1 MGADLT
7 ITFGGFTSA
16 GVKAENQDAF
26 ALWQP
31 TSGAVRY
38 KGIGFCV
45 ADGVSCSD
53 HAQQASGTSVT
64 HFLNDYYST
73 PDSWDVKTAA
83 GRVLSALN
91 AWLYHHGQQASA
103 RHNSLVTT
111 FSGAILKASTLHLF
125 HVGDS
130 RVFRLR
136 QGRLEV
142 LTRDHTHRA
151 GNRDLLSRALGMDV
165 RVEVDYFTEEIQPGD
180 LFLLSS
186 DGLHGFLDNRYLTQ
200 ALMALG
206 EAELHQR
213 DFEKAAEHL
222 VEAAQNKGS
231 DDNLTALLVRVDQVP
246 KADLNETHRELT
258 SRVIP
263 PVLAVGQKIDHYEVE
278 QVLFS
283 GTRSHLYKVLNLR
296 NQRHY
301 ALKAPSPNFE
311 DDMVY
316 LEGFIR
322 EQWIGSRIDHPH
334 VMHVE
339 PPLAG
344 GHFLYHVCE
353 LIEGQSLRQWM
364 DDHPQPELGEVREW
378 TRQIIAGLRALQ
390 RMGMV
395 HRDIKPENVMI
406 TRKGQVKLIDFGT
419 VQVKG
424 LAELPSAL
432 EEDLPVGSVNYIAP
446 EYVIDRVADSRSDL
460 FGLAVMVYEM
470 LTGEQPYR
478 MEKVYRRGARS
489 WTEWKYHPLSD
500 RRKDIP
506 RWVDLAIEKGCH
518 PNVNQRHQGY
528 SEFWQDL
535 SAPSNELLSAYQ
547 QRPLLARAGLE
558 FWQSAAL
565 IFALLALMEGLFILD
580 RFF

>member
-1 MGADLT
+1 MAAELS
-7 ITFGGFTSA
+7 ITFGGYTSA
-16 GVKAENQDAF
+16 GVKEENQDAF

-38 KGIGFCV
+38 KGLGFCI
-45 ADGVSCSD
+45 ADGVSCSEN
-53 HAQQASGTSVT
+53 AQQASGTSVT
-64 HFLNDYYST
+64 HFLNDFYST

-111 FSGAILKASTLHLF
+111 FSGVVLKATTLHLF

-130 RVFRLR
+130 RVSRLR
-136 QGRLEV
+136 NGKLEV

-165 RVEVDYFTEEIQPGD
+165 RVEVDYFSDDVQAGD
-180 LFLLSS
+180 LFLLTS
-186 DGLHGFLDNRYLTQ
+186 DGVHGYVDNKTLTQ
-200 ALMALG
+200 ALSSLTQP
-206 EAELHQR
+206 ELHQS
-213 DFEKAAEHL
+213 DFEKAARLLTEQAL
-222 VEAAQNKGS
+222 SQGS
-231 DDNLTALLVRVDQVP
+231 DDNLTALLVRVDRVP
-246 KADLNETHRELT
+246 EPDLNETHRELT
-258 SRVIP
+258 RRVIP
-263 PVLAVGQKIDHYEVE
+263 PVLTVGQKIDHYEVE

-296 NQRHY
+296 NQQHY
-301 ALKAPSPNFE
+301 ALKVPSQNFE
-311 DDMVY
+311 EDMVY

-334 VMHVE
+334 VMRVE

-344 GHFLYHVCE
+344 SHFLYHVCE

-364 DDHPQPELGEVREW
+364 DDHPHPTLEEVREW
-378 TRQIIAGLRALQ
+378 TRQIIAALRALQ

-424 LAELPSAL
+424 LAELPTAL
-432 EEDLPVGSVNYIAP
+432 EEEVPVGSVNYIAP
-446 EYVIDRVADSRSDL
+446 EYVIDKIADARSDL

-470 LTGEQPYR
+470 LAGEQPYR
-478 MEKVYRRGARS
+478 MEKVYRRGAKS
-489 WTEWKYHPLSD
+489 WSEWKYHPLTE

-506 RWVDLAIEKGCH
+506 KWVDLAIEKGCH
-518 PNVNQRHQGY
+518 PDVKQRHQAY
-528 SEFWQDL
+528 SEFWSDFTT
-535 SAPSNELLSAYQ
+535 PSSELMSAYQ
-547 QRPLLARAGLE
+547 QRPLLSRAGLE
-558 FWQSAAL
+558 FWKSAAL
-565 IFALLALMEGLFILD
+565 VLGILAALEGLYILQLNL
-580 RFF
+580 

>member
-1 MGADLT
+1 MSAELS
-7 ITFGGFTSA
+7 ITFGGYSSA
-16 GVKAENQDAF
+16 GVKDENQDAF

-38 KGIGFCV
+38 KGLGFCV
-45 ADGVSCSD
+45 ADGVSCSE

-83 GRVLSALN
+83 SRVLSALN
-91 AWLYHHGQQASA
+91 SWLYHHGQQASA

-111 FSGAILKASTLHLF
+111 FSGMILKASTLHLF

-130 RVFRLR
+130 RISRLR
-136 QGRLEV
+136 SGSLET

-165 RVEVDYFTEEIQPGD
+165 RVEVDYRSEDIAVGD
-180 LFLLSS
+180 VFLLSS
-186 DGLHGFLDNRYLTQ
+186 DGLHGFLDPKVLTETLR
-200 ALMALG
+200 ALASDG
-206 EAELHQR
+206 RTQH
-213 DFEKAAEHL
+213 DFEKAARTL
-222 VEAAQNKGS
+222 VEQALANGS

-246 KADLNETHRELT
+246 TADLNETHRELT
-258 SRVIP
+258 RRVIP
-263 PVLAVGQKIDHYEVE
+263 PVLTVGQKIDHYEVE

-296 NQRHY
+296 NNRHY
-301 ALKAPSPNFE
+301 ALKAPSQNFE
-311 DDMVY
+311 EDLVY

-322 EQWIGSRIDHPH
+322 EQWIGSRIDHAH
-334 VMHVE
+334 VMRIE

-364 DDHPQPELGEVREW
+364 DDHPGPEISEVREW
-378 TRQIIAGLRALQ
+378 TGQIISALRALQ

-424 LAELPSAL
+424 LAELPSVL
-432 EEDLPVGSVNYIAP
+432 DEDIPVGSVNYIAP
-446 EYVIDRVADSRSDL
+446 EYVIDHLADSRSDL
-460 FGLAVMVYEM
+460 FGLAVVVYEM
-470 LTGEQPYR
+470 LCGEQPYK
-478 MEKVYRRGARS
+478 MEKVYRRGAKS
-489 WTEWKYHPLSD
+489 WSEWRYHPLKE

-506 RWVDLAIEKGCH
+506 LWLDLAIEKGCH
-518 PNVNQRHQGY
+518 PDVNQRHQAY
-528 SEFWQDL
+528 SEFWKDL
-535 SAPSNELLSAYQ
+535 NEPNTTLLSAYEH
-547 QRPLLARAGLE
+547 RPLLSRAGLA
-558 FWQSAAL
+558 FWKSAAL
-565 IFALLALMEGLFILD
+565 VLGIVAVIEGLYIL
-580 RFF
+580 RLNL